1 VPLAL
6 GHEAPLFDL
15 PASGGR
21 RVKLADYRGKKN
33 VVLYFYPRDFT
44 PVCTKEACGFR
55 DAYEDLIASDTEVI
69 GVSVDG
75 DGSHEKFAEKFGL
88 PFPLVSDP
96 SRELA
101 TKYGCVG
108 ILSKLLG
115 RTNRVTFVIDKEGRI
130 ASVLESE
137 LSASHHVEG
146 VRRAVDAL
154 RRKTPQ

>member
-1 VPLAL
+1 VPLNA
-6 GHEAPLFDL
+6 GQEAPDFDL

-55 DAYEDLIASDTEVI
+55 DAYEDLLGSDTEVI

-75 DGSHEKFAEKFGL
+75 DGTHEKFASKFSL

-101 TKYGCVG
+101 TKYGCTG
-108 ILSKLLG
+108 LLTMILG
-115 RTNRVTFVIDKEGRI
+115 RINRVTFVIDKQGKI
-130 ASVLESE
+130 AKVLESE
-137 LSASHHVEG
+137 LSASHHVDG
-146 VRRAVDAL
+146 VKKAVAAL
-154 RRKTPQ
+154 G